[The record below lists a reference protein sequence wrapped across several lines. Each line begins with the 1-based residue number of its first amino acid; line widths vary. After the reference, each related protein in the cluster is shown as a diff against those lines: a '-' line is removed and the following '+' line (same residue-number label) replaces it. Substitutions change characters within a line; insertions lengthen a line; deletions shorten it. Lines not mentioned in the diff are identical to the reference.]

1 LRLMDPIIAVLLAIT
16 MAIFPI
22 SMPRAAA
29 FGEHGHA
36 AAVEI
41 VHEDVAVAADHHAN
55 HHDHAD
61 MVASC
66 DLAAVGVCGQPE
78 SNSHDG
84 ATSACCGIG
93 FCHAFQPS
101 VAPPVFSPY
110 LSAVPMSLARD
121 EQVEGAFLG
130 RLDRPPRTV

>member
-1 LRLMDPIIAVLLAIT
+1 MGPIIAVLLAIT

-29 FGEHGHA
+29 FGEHGHG

-41 VHEDVAVAADHHAN
+41 VHENVAVAADHHAD

-66 DLAAVGVCGQPE
+66 DPAAVGVCGQPE
-78 SNSHDG
+78 PSSHDG
-84 ATSACCGIG
+84 TSAACCGIG

-101 VAPPVFSPY
+101 AAPPLFAPY
-110 LSAVPMSLARD
+110 LSAAPMALARD
-121 EQVEGAFLG
+121 EQVEGAFAG
-130 RLDRPPRTV
+130 CLDRPPRTV